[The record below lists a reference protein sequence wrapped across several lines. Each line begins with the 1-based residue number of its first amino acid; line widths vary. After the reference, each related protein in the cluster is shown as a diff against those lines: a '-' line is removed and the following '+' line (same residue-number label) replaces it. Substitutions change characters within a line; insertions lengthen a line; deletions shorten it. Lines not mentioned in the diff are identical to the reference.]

1 MLARGHARKSR
12 KGLALRAGAQHDNA
26 VLRVLV
32 DVEGIDDVLFI
43 DLEVA
48 ELAGNAGVGEH
59 RAARHDHLA
68 ARCDRGVAHLLE
80 AMDVARERGNEHAAL
95 GVGDDIAQE
104 GADCSLAGGVPR
116 AVCVGR
122 VAHQQVDALVCEPG
136 EGRKIGAD
144 AIDGS
149 LVELEV
155 TCMQNVAGR
164 ALDKRAHGCRDR
176 VVHREEL
183 NAELAEL
190 YPVARLN
197 FLEVGVLDAVLL
209 EPAGDHAERE
219 LRRVDGHLGVE
230 VLQQVRQGA
239 DVVLVA
245 VRDDDAA
252 QLVLVLKDI
261 GVIRQ
266 DKIHAGMI
274 VIREHETGVVQNHVV
289 TVLDDRHVL
298 ADAVEAAQRND
309 LQRGPLCLS
318 ALPFC
323 HIRTFPPLCRQ
334 LIQTVPK
341 QNAALQTSQAHP
353 SAPRKQSNV

>member
-1 MLARGHARKSR
+1 M
-12 KGLALRAGAQHDNA
+12 
-26 VLRVLV
+26 
-32 DVEGIDDVLFI
+32 
-43 DLEVA
+43 
-48 ELAGNAGVGEH
+48 
-59 RAARHDHLA
+59 
-68 ARCDRGVAHLLE
+68 
-80 AMDVARERGNEHAAL
+80 
-95 GVGDDIAQE
+95 
-104 GADCSLAGGVPR
+104 
-116 AVCVGR
+116 
-122 VAHQQVDALVCEPG
+122 
-136 EGRKIGAD
+136 
-144 AIDGS
+144 
-149 LVELEV
+149 
-155 TCMQNVAGR
+155 
-164 ALDKRAHGCRDR
+164 
-176 VVHREEL
+176 VHREEL

-190 YPVARLN
+190 HPVARLD

-266 DKIHAGMI
+266 DKVHAGMI

-334 LIQTVPK
+334 LIQTVP
-341 QNAALQTSQAHP
+341 
-353 SAPRKQSNV
+353 